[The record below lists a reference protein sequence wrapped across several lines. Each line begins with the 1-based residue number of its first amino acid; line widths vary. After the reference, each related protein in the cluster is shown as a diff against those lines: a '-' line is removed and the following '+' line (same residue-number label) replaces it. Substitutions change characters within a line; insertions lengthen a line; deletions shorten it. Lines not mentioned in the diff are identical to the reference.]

1 LSTKIT
7 LAFLFVWLVVGCEP
21 DPTQAPADGPPP
33 VSAAEAVPAQ
43 ASDPVTQKLRANAEA
58 LCARKSAQSSPSRSW
73 FSCDR
78 DRAPSESGPCV
89 AAQAEAGREWL
100 EGLQLEAIEAIGAT
114 AALGCFGEATGPGR
128 PTLGQLPSS
137 DDFLTDYVLVV
148 QCARDRMKRVRADA
162 SQ

>member
-21 DPTQAPADGPPP
+21 DPTQAPTDGPPP
-33 VSAAEAVPAQ
+33 VSAGESAAQ
-43 ASDPVTQKLRANAEA
+43 AVQESDPVTQKLRANAEA

-78 DRAPSESGPCV
+78 APNESGPCV
-89 AAQAEAGREWL
+89 DDQVEAGREWL
-100 EGLQLEAIEAIGAT
+100 EGLQLEAIEAIGGA
-114 AALGCFGEATGPGR
+114 AALGCFAEATGAGNL
-128 PTLGQLPSS
+128 TLGQLPSS
-137 DDFLTDYVLVV
+137 DDWQTDYVLVV

-162 SQ
+162 SR